1 MNATLIDGI
10 WYCYETKEGKVSSTL
25 TFIFYLFCFL
35 GSLCPSGKRHCDA
48 PRNRPNFGISTF

>member
-1 MNATLIDGI
+1 
-10 WYCYETKEGKVSSTL
+10 
-25 TFIFYLFCFL
+25 L